1 MKSLAGPIN
10 MIYKKILFVV
20 VVNMLKPNLKIIM
33 TFFMTQ
39 QHWFS
44 SKSTSVIPDKRKLE
58 VTANLS

>member
-20 VVNMLKPNLKIIM
+20 VNMLKPNLKIIM
-33 TFFMTQ
+33 IFFMTQ